1 VLFHRPHRESAEN
14 RVIYATH
21 YSCRRSGAVFKLAL
35 CDFCHGYSCYEGADW
50 GGAQAM
56 RGGSIFVLTVDD
68 DAAFARAAARSFES
82 VGMRTFLAL
91 DPAVPFDGSEAID
104 VIVTNRAGE
113 PRSLALA
120 ELIKKRAPRGPIIL
134 MSAQPDTFR
143 RPQAEQEPWQPLEI
157 AELCRMIK
165 VRQTH

>member
-1 VLFHRPHRESAEN
+1 
-14 RVIYATH
+14 
-21 YSCRRSGAVFKLAL
+21 
-35 CDFCHGYSCYEGADW
+35 
-50 GGAQAM
+50 M

-91 DPAVPFDGSEAID
+91 DGVPFDGSDAID
-104 VIVTNRAGE
+104 VIVTDRAGE

-120 ELIKKRAPRGPIIL
+120 EMIKKRGPRGPIIL
-134 MSAQPDTFR
+134 MSARPDTFR
-143 RPQAEQEPWQPLEI
+143 TPTSERNPLQPIEI

-165 VRQTH
+165 VRQAH

>member
-1 VLFHRPHRESAEN
+1 
-14 RVIYATH
+14 
-21 YSCRRSGAVFKLAL
+21 
-35 CDFCHGYSCYEGADW
+35 
-50 GGAQAM
+50 M

-68 DAAFARAAARSFES
+68 DVAFARAAARSFES

-91 DPAVPFDGSEAID
+91 DPGVPFDGSDAID
-104 VIVTNRAGE
+104 VIVTDRAGE

-143 RPQAEQEPWQPLEI
+143 RPASDQASWQPLEI

-165 VRQTH
+165 VRQAH

>member
-1 VLFHRPHRESAEN
+1 
-14 RVIYATH
+14 
-21 YSCRRSGAVFKLAL
+21 
-35 CDFCHGYSCYEGADW
+35 
-50 GGAQAM
+50 M

-68 DAAFARAAARSFES
+68 DIAFARAAARSFES

-91 DPAVPFDGSEAID
+91 DPGVPFDGSDAID
-104 VIVTNRAGE
+104 VIVTDRAGE

-120 ELIKKRAPRGPIIL
+120 QMIKERGPRGPIIL
-134 MSAQPDTFR
+134 MSARPDTFR
-143 RPQAEQEPWQPLEI
+143 RPASEQDSLEPLEI

>member
-1 VLFHRPHRESAEN
+1 
-14 RVIYATH
+14 
-21 YSCRRSGAVFKLAL
+21 
-35 CDFCHGYSCYEGADW
+35 
-50 GGAQAM
+50 M

-91 DPAVPFDGSEAID
+91 DPGAAFDGSEAID
-104 VIVTNRAGE
+104 VIVTDRAGE

-120 ELIKKRAPRGPIIL
+120 QMIKNRGPRGPIIL
-134 MSAQPDTFR
+134 MTAQPDTFR
-143 RPQAEQEPWQPLEI
+143 RPHSEQDPLQPLEI

-165 VRQTH
+165 VRQAH

>member
-1 VLFHRPHRESAEN
+1 MRRQKL
-14 RVIYATH
+14 RV
-21 YSCRRSGAVFKLAL
+21 VFKLAL
-35 CDFCHGYSCYEGADW
+35 CDFCHGYSCYEDRDGA
-50 GGAQAM
+50 GRRQM

-91 DPAVPFDGSEAID
+91 DPGIPFDGSDAID
-104 VIVTNRAGE
+104 VIVTDRAGE
-113 PRSLALA
+113 SRSLALA
-120 ELIKKRAPRGPIIL
+120 QLIKKRGPRGPIIL
-134 MSAQPDTFR
+134 MSAQPDIFR
-143 RPQAEQEPWQPLEI
+143 RPQSEAEAWQPLEI